1 METKTNAPAVS
12 VASVAKSFKS
22 VQALKGVSFEIE
34 RGDIVAILGPNG
46 AGKTT
51 LIDTVLGLSKPDSGS
66 TSLFGLTA
74 SEAIA
79 KSLVGVVMQTG
90 GLLPNV
96 SVRDTVSEVAAAF
109 PKHIPVAQVL
119 EEANLADIASR
130 KVGKCSG
137 GEMQRIRFALALLG
151 APDLLILDEPTAGM
165 DPRSRR
171 DFWTTMESQ
180 AKRGRTII
188 FATHYLEEA
197 EHFAKRVIF
206 MNEGEVVADG
216 TVDEV
221 RGLVAATTV
230 EAHIDGAMTL
240 KQVRAWPEV
249 LSAHLE
255 GQKVRISTGLSDTV
269 ARRLLEAG
277 ATNLRISSASLEDTF
292 FELTGRSGK

>member
-1 METKTNAPAVS
+1 MKANVISPAVA
-12 VASVAKSFKS
+12 VASVTKSFKS

-34 RGDIVAILGPNG
+34 RGEIVAILGPNG

-51 LIDTVLGLSKPDSGS
+51 LIDTIVGLTKPDSGN
-66 TSLFGLTA
+66 TSLFGFPA
-74 SEAIA
+74 KQAVA
-79 KSLVGVVMQTG
+79 KSLVGAVMQTG
-90 GLLPNV
+90 GMLSNV
-96 SVRDTVSEVAAAF
+96 SVRDTVSEVAATF
-109 PKHIPVAQVL
+109 PQHIPVQQVL
-119 EEANLADIASR
+119 EETNLAGIAGR

-165 DPRSRR
+165 DPCARR
-171 DFWTTMESQ
+171 DFWNSMEMQ
-180 AKRGRTII
+180 AERGRTII

-221 RGLVAATTV
+221 RGLVAGTKV
-230 EAHIDGAMTL
+230 ESQVGDGL
-240 KQVRAWPEV
+240 NLDQVLAWPEV
-249 LSAHLE
+249 LSAHME
-255 GQKVRISTGLSDTV
+255 GQKLSISTGLSDSV

-277 ATNLRISSASLEDTF
+277 ATNLRISSASLEDSF
-292 FELTGRSGK
+292 FELTERNKK

>member
-12 VASVAKSFKS
+12 VASVAKTFKS
-22 VQALKGVSFEIE
+22 VQALKDVSFEIE

-51 LIDTVLGLSKPDSGS
+51 LIDTLLGLVKPDRGS

-96 SVRDTVSEVAAAF
+96 AVRDTVSEVAAAF
-109 PKHIPVAQVL
+109 PNHIPVPQAL
-119 EEANLADIASR
+119 EEANLAEIASR

-165 DPRSRR
+165 DPRARR
-171 DFWTTMESQ
+171 NFWASMEMQ
-180 AKRGRTII
+180 AERGRTII

-216 TVDEV
+216 TVAQV
-221 RGLVAATTV
+221 RGLVPGATV
-230 EAHIDGAMTL
+230 EAQVSGATSL
-240 KQVRAWPEV
+240 AQVLDWPEV
-249 LSAHLE
+249 INARME
-255 GQKVRISTGLSDTV
+255 GQTLSVSTGLSDVV
-269 ARRLLEAG
+269 ARRLLDAG

-292 FELTGRSGK
+292 FELTERNGK

>member
-1 METKTNAPAVS
+1 MKTTVNAPAVAVDS
-12 VASVAKSFKS
+12 VTKSFKS

-34 RGDIVAILGPNG
+34 RGEIVAILGPNG

-51 LIDTVLGLSKPDSGS
+51 LIDTVLGLTNPDSGN
-66 TSLFGLTA
+66 TSLFGFPA
-74 SEAIA
+74 KQAIA

-90 GLLPNV
+90 GMLPSV
-96 SVRDTVSEVAAAF
+96 SVRDTVSQVAAAF
-109 PKHIPVAQVL
+109 PQHIPVQQVL
-119 EEANLADIASR
+119 EVANLADIAGR

-165 DPRSRR
+165 DPRARR
-171 DFWTTMESQ
+171 NFWASMEMQ
-180 AKRGRTII
+180 AERGRTIS

-216 TVDEV
+216 TVAQV
-221 RGLVAATTV
+221 RGLVPGATV
-230 EAHIDGAMTL
+230 EAQVSGATSL
-240 KQVRAWPEV
+240 AQVLDWPEV
-249 LSAHLE
+249 INARME
-255 GQKVRISTGLSDTV
+255 GQTLSVSTGLSDVV
-269 ARRLLEAG
+269 ARRLLDAG

-292 FELTGRSGK
+292 FELTERNGK